1 MTAGIVLTDSS
12 DEIDGAIA
20 SLAGWSLVRRSPG
33 ELCAAIDELPDL
45 RAVLVTSPDPPI
57 QRAAVEHAH
66 RRGVAVVLQCMDAA
80 SRRRAVE
87 LGADEWYR
95 GTGATDEEIAWR
107 LQAAT
112 LRVAPVGA
120 SLANRVRR
128 ESYEDMLFDT
138 LTGLPTIPVMIERT
152 RAEFKANTELIVL
165 YLHFV
170 RYSKI
175 EEIYGWEKLD
185 DVLETTATS
194 VREYLDSHRLRA
206 TRMMVSYANDDD
218 FVFFHVPT
226 PESGGESERALTD
239 LTGRVRDFVIG
250 QLEQTHGEE
259 IAALVDVYIGSAHA
273 YYDPKIRLERLIY
286 RAIREAANDARS
298 VEEREKLSKISD
310 LRRTLREGSVYVDY
324 HPIVRTDTG
333 EVFGYEAL
341 ARGQMRRLR
350 SPEVMFEVA
359 AESDLVWELSR
370 LCRSRAIEGME
381 TRLQPHELLFLNV
394 DPHDFADP
402 LLEGIPVADPSR
414 VVIEITERT
423 AIRDYP
429 AMRARLARFRERG
442 FRIAVDDAGAGY
454 AGLGSIAN
462 LEPDFIKLDISLISL
477 IDTNFLK
484 QNLVETLVRFSE
496 EHGALVIAEGV
507 ERHEELETLKRLG
520 VQLVQ
525 GFLLHRAPR
534 PDAMHMLTAEDMR
547 ASDGRAK
554 T

>member
-1 MTAGIVLTDSS
+1 MAAGIILTDAV
-12 DEIDGAIA
+12 DRPGDAIPLP
-20 SLAGWSLVRRSPG
+20 SGWSLERRASPD
-33 ELCAAIDELPDL
+33 LIAAIDGLPNV
-45 RAVLVTSPDPPI
+45 RAVLITTDDPTV

-66 RRGVAVVLQCMDAA
+66 RRGVPVVMACGDAA
-80 SRRRAVE
+80 ARRRAVE

-95 GTGATDEEIAWR
+95 VPADPEEIAWR

-112 LRVAPVGA
+112 GRLAPTGA

-128 ESYEDMLFDT
+128 DSYEDMLYDT

-152 RAEFKANTELIVL
+152 RADFKASSELIVL

-185 DVLETTATS
+185 DVLETTATA
-194 VREYLDSHRLRA
+194 VREYLDTHRLRA

-218 FVFFHVPT
+218 FIFFHVPA
-226 PESGGESERALTD
+226 PESGGEPERALTD
-239 LTGRVRDFVIG
+239 LTGRVRDHVIG
-250 QLEQTHGEE
+250 KLEETHGDEV
-259 IAALVDVYIGSAHA
+259 AALVDVYVGSAHA

-298 VEEREKLSKISD
+298 VEERERRSKVAD
-310 LRRTLREGSVYVDY
+310 LRQTLRDGAVYVDY
-324 HPIVRTDTG
+324 HPIVQTDSG

-341 ARGQMRRLR
+341 ARGEMRGLR

-359 AESDLVWELSR
+359 AEADLVWELSR
-370 LCRSRAIEGME
+370 LCRMRAIEGMA
-381 TRLQPHELLFLNV
+381 TRLKPDELLFMNV

-402 LLEGIPVADPSR
+402 LLEGIPVPDPQR

-484 QNLVETLVRFSE
+484 QNLVETLVKFAD
-496 EHGALVIAEGV
+496 EHGAKVIAEGV
-507 ERHEELETLKRLG
+507 ERGEELETLKRLG
-520 VQLVQ
+520 VHLVQ
-525 GFLLHRAPR
+525 GFLLHAASHPGGIRVFPG
-534 PDAMHMLTAEDMR
+534 EDV
-547 ASDGRAK
+547 AAADGRAK
-554 T
+554 A

>member
-1 MTAGIVLTDSS
+1 MSGGIVLTDSA
-12 DEIDGAIA
+12 DALADGAGV
-20 SLAGWSLVRRSPG
+20 AGWVIERRTPG
-33 ELCAAIDELPDL
+33 ELCPAIDGLPNV
-45 RAVLVTSPDPPI
+45 RAVLVTSDEPSV
-57 QRAAVEHAH
+57 QRAAIEHAH
-66 RRGVAVVLQCMDAA
+66 RRGVPVVMACGDAA
-80 SRRRAVE
+80 ARRRAVE
-87 LGADEWYR
+87 LGAEEWYR
-95 GTGATDEEIAWR
+95 APAEPDEVAWR
-107 LQAAT
+107 VQAAT
-112 LRVAPVGA
+112 GRLAPAGA

-128 ESYEDMLFDT
+128 DSYEDMLYDT

-152 RAEFKANTELIVL
+152 RADFKANTELIVL

-185 DVLETTATS
+185 DVLETTAGA

-218 FVFFHVPT
+218 FIFFHVPT
-226 PESGGESERALTD
+226 PEGGSESERALTD
-239 LTGRVRDFVIG
+239 LTGRVRDYVIA
-250 QLEQTHGEE
+250 QLEKTHGEE
-259 IAALVDVYIGSAHA
+259 IAALVDVYAGSARA

-298 VEEREKLSKISD
+298 VEQRERTSKVAD
-310 LRRTLREGSVYVDY
+310 LRRTLRDGSVYVDY
-324 HPIVRTDTG
+324 HPIVWTDSG
-333 EVFGYEAL
+333 EVCGYEAL
-341 ARGQMRRLR
+341 ARGEMRGLR

-359 AESDLVWELSR
+359 AEADLVWELSR
-370 LCRSRAIEGME
+370 LCRMRAIEGME
-381 TRLQPHELLFLNV
+381 TRLKPDELLFMNV

-402 LLEGIPVADPSR
+402 LLEGIPVPDPQR

-484 QNLVETLVRFSE
+484 QNLVETLVKFSD
-496 EHGALVIAEGV
+496 EHGAKVIAEGV
-507 ERHEELETLKRLG
+507 ERGEELETLKRLG
-520 VQLVQ
+520 VHLVQ
-525 GFLLHRAPR
+525 GFLLHRGARNEGIRVFPPEDAPV
-534 PDAMHMLTAEDMR
+534 P
-547 ASDGRAK
+547 DGRAQG
-554 T
+554 

>member
-1 MTAGIVLTDSS
+1 MAAGIILTDAV
-12 DEIDGAIA
+12 DHAGGELA
-20 SLAGWSLVRRSPG
+20 LPAGWSLERRDSAD
-33 ELCAAIDELPDL
+33 LIAAIDGLPNV
-45 RAVLVTSPDPPI
+45 RAVLVTSDDPSA

-66 RRGVAVVLQCMDAA
+66 RRGVPVVMACADSAA
-80 SRRRAVE
+80 RRRAVE

-95 GTGATDEEIAWR
+95 APAEPDEIAWR

-112 LRVAPVGA
+112 GRMAPAGA

-128 ESYEDMLFDT
+128 DSYEDMLFDA

-152 RAEFKANTELIVL
+152 RADFKASSELIVL

-185 DVLETTATS
+185 DVLETTATA

-218 FVFFHVPT
+218 FIFFHVPS
-226 PESGGESERALTD
+226 PESGGEPERALTD
-239 LTGRVRDFVIG
+239 LTGRVRDFVIDK
-250 QLEQTHGEE
+250 LEETHGEE
-259 IAALVDVYIGSAHA
+259 VAALVDVYVGSAHA

-298 VEEREKLSKISD
+298 VEERERRSKVAD
-310 LRRTLREGSVYVDY
+310 LRQTLRDGAVYVDY

-341 ARGQMRRLR
+341 ARGEMRGLR

-359 AESDLVWELSR
+359 AEADLVWELSR
-370 LCRSRAIEGME
+370 LCRTRAIEGMS
-381 TRLQPHELLFLNV
+381 TRLKPDELLFMNV

-402 LLEGIPVADPSR
+402 LLEGIPVPDPQR

-429 AMRARLARFRERG
+429 AMRTRLARFRERG

-484 QNLVETLVRFSE
+484 QNLVETLVKFAD
-496 EHGALVIAEGV
+496 EHGAMVIAEGV
-507 ERHEELETLKRLG
+507 ERREELEVLKRLG
-520 VQLVQ
+520 VHLVQ
-525 GFLLHRAPR
+525 GFLLHAGAPPEGIRLFPNEDVAAPDRHSR
-534 PDAMHMLTAEDMR
+534 P
-547 ASDGRAK
+547 
-554 T
+554 

>member
-1 MTAGIVLTDSS
+1 MTAGIVLTDST

-20 SLAGWSLVRRSPG
+20 TIAGWSLVRRSPG
-33 ELCAAIDELPDL
+33 ELCAGIDELPDL
-45 RAVLVTSPDPPI
+45 RGVLVTTPDPAI

-66 RRGVAVVLQCMDAA
+66 ARGVAVVMACADAA
-80 SRRRAVE
+80 CRRRAVE

-95 GTGATDEEIAWR
+95 SAAASDEEIAWR

-152 RAEFKANTELIVL
+152 RAEFKANTKLIVL

-226 PESGGESERALTD
+226 PESGGESEQALTD
-239 LTGRVRDFVIG
+239 LTGRVRDFVIE

-259 IAALVDVYIGSAHA
+259 IAALVDVYVGSAHA

-298 VEEREKLSKISD
+298 VEERERLSKISD

-324 HPIVRTDTG
+324 HPIVRTDSG

-359 AESDLVWELSR
+359 AEVDLVWELSR
-370 LCRSRAIEGME
+370 LCRTRAIEGMA
-381 TRLQPHELLFLNV
+381 TRLQPNELLFLNV

-402 LLEGIPVADPSR
+402 LLEGIPVPDPSR

-534 PDAMHMLTAEDMR
+534 PDAMHMLTAEEMR

>member
-1 MTAGIVLTDSS
+1 MSAGIILTDAV
-12 DEIDGAIA
+12 DRVGDA
-20 SLAGWSLVRRSPG
+20 LVLPAGWSLVQRDAQ
-33 ELCAAIDELPDL
+33 EFLAAIEKLPNV
-45 RAVLVTSPDPPI
+45 RAVLVTSDDPSC
-57 QRAAVEHAH
+57 QRAAVDRAH
-66 RRGVAVVLQCMDAA
+66 RRGVPVVMAASDAA
-80 SRRRAVE
+80 ARRRAVE

-95 GTGATDEEIAWR
+95 TPAEPDEIVWR
-107 LQAAT
+107 LQAAIG
-112 LRVAPVGA
+112 RMAPTGA

-128 ESYEDMLFDT
+128 DSYEDMLYDT

-152 RAEFKANTELIVL
+152 RADFKASSELIVL

-185 DVLETTATS
+185 DVLETTATA

-218 FVFFHVPT
+218 FIFFHVPT
-226 PESGGESERALTD
+226 PESGGEPERALTD

-250 QLEQTHGEE
+250 RLEEAHGEE
-259 IAALVDVYIGSAHA
+259 VAALVDVYVGSAHA
-273 YYDPKIRLERLIY
+273 YYDPKIRLERVIY

-298 VEEREKLSKISD
+298 VEERERLSKVAD
-310 LRRTLREGSVYVDY
+310 LRQTLRDGAVYVDY

-341 ARGQMRRLR
+341 ARGELRGLR

-359 AESDLVWELSR
+359 AEADLVWELSR
-370 LCRSRAIEGME
+370 LCRSRAIEGMA
-381 TRLQPHELLFLNV
+381 TRLAPDELLFMNV

-402 LLEGIPVADPSR
+402 LLEGIPVPDPSR

-442 FRIAVDDAGAGY
+442 FRIAVDDAGSGY

-477 IDTNFLK
+477 IDSNFLK
-484 QNLVETLVRFSE
+484 QNLVETLVKFAQ
-496 EHGALVIAEGV
+496 EHGAMVIAEGV
-507 ERHEELETLKRLG
+507 ERAEELETLKGLG
-520 VQLVQ
+520 VELVQ
-525 GFLLHRAPR
+525 GFLLHGPSHRAGIRVFP
-534 PDAMHMLTAEDMR
+534 TEDLP
-547 ASDGRAK
+547 APDGRTPA
-554 T
+554 

>member
-1 MTAGIVLTDSS
+1 MSAGIILTDAA
-12 DEIDGAIA
+12 DEVGPALP
-20 SLAGWSLVRRSPG
+20 SLPGWSVERRESADLI
-33 ELCAAIDELPDL
+33 EAIDALPNV
-45 RAVLVTSPDPPI
+45 RAVLITSDDPTV
-57 QRAAVEHAH
+57 QRSAVEHAH
-66 RRGVAVVLQCMDAA
+66 RRGVPVVMACADAA
-80 SRRRAVE
+80 TRRRAVE

-95 GTGATDEEIAWR
+95 SPAEPDEIAWR

-112 LRVAPVGA
+112 GRLAPAGA

-128 ESYEDMLFDT
+128 DSYEDMLYDT
-138 LTGLPTIPVMIERT
+138 LTGLPTIPVMIQRT
-152 RAEFKANTELIVL
+152 RSDFKAHAELIVL

-194 VREYLDSHRLRA
+194 VRNYLDSHRLRA

-218 FVFFHVPT
+218 FIFFHVPT

-250 QLEQTHGEE
+250 QLEEAHGDE
-259 IAALVDVYIGSAHA
+259 IAALVDVYVGSARA

-298 VEEREKLSKISD
+298 VEERERRSKIAD
-310 LRRTLREGSVYVDY
+310 LRQTLRDGAVYVDY

-341 ARGQMRRLR
+341 ARGEMRGLR

-359 AESDLVWELSR
+359 AEADLVWELSR
-370 LCRSRAIEGME
+370 LCRTRAIEGMAQ
-381 TRLQPHELLFLNV
+381 RLEPDELLFMNV

-402 LLEGIPVADPSR
+402 LLEGIPVPDPGR

-462 LEPDFIKLDISLISL
+462 LEPDFIKLDMSLISL

-484 QNLVETLVRFSE
+484 QNLVETLVKFANE
-496 EHGALVIAEGV
+496 QGAMVIAEGV
-507 ERHEELETLKRLG
+507 ERREELETLKSLG
-520 VQLVQ
+520 VHLVQ
-525 GFLLHRAPR
+525 GFLLHGKAHREGIRAFP
-534 PDAMHMLTAEDMR
+534 AEDVP
-547 ASDGRAK
+547 ATDGRPAS
-554 T
+554 